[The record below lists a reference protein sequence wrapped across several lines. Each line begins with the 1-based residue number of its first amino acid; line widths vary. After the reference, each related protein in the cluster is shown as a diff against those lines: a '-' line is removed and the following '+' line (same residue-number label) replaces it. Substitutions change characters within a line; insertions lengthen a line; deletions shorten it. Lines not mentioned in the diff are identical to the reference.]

1 MPPPPPPPAA
11 RGMGSWQGSVLSGQ
25 GPLLRLG
32 SGPQRRRKNRQ
43 KRVPGRTT
51 PAPAPCTPGCA
62 EPSPSEFPLPATPAE
77 PGRSHLGVSPSP
89 DDPSPNAPPA
99 LPHPPPHQGPRPG
112 DPSRG
117 RDISLLSVPAPPAP
131 RGDRAPGTPN
141 SGPTTRR
148 RAAKASTIREKAS
161 PPWKEGASVSSGRDL
176 GRMRGLPSPS
186 LHLATARS
194 PQTAPQ
200 PADCPAAQGLS
211 PPEICSSSWAPPGLA
226 GVQVGAAALSLILG
240 SPSWVLSGSRRRS
253 EPAFLSL
260 GSREVTGLPAGPR
273 GVAPRTARAVLIGN
287 LRTARSRRQALQGT
301 AGLPSRRPPP
311 QAPLPAPIPPRPPPR
326 GSQGGVGSSPA
337 PTRSGGGPGL
347 RDYRR
352 AASWSGLGRW
362 LLRAGSPREHS
373 ALY

>member
-1 MPPPPPPPAA
+1 M
-11 RGMGSWQGSVLSGQ
+11 
-25 GPLLRLG
+25 
-32 SGPQRRRKNRQ
+32 
-43 KRVPGRTT
+43 PGRTT
-51 PAPAPCTPGCA
+51 PAPAPCTPSCA

-77 PGRSHLGVSPSP
+77 PGRSHLGVSPSL

-117 RDISLLSVPAPPAP
+117 RDISLLSAPAPPAP

-200 PADCPAAQGLS
+200 PKVSLRLRSAA
-211 PPEICSSSWAPPGLA
+211 LA
-226 GVQVGAAALSLILG
+226 GRPRA
-240 SPSWVLSGSRRRS
+240 WRGSRW
-253 EPAFLSL
+253 
-260 GSREVTGLPAGPR
+260 GPR
-273 GVAPRTARAVLIGN
+273 P
-287 LRTARSRRQALQGT
+287 
-301 AGLPSRRPPP
+301 
-311 QAPLPAPIPPRPPPR
+311 
-326 GSQGGVGSSPA
+326 
-337 PTRSGGGPGL
+337 
-347 RDYRR
+347 
-352 AASWSGLGRW
+352 
-362 LLRAGSPREHS
+362 
-373 ALY
+373 